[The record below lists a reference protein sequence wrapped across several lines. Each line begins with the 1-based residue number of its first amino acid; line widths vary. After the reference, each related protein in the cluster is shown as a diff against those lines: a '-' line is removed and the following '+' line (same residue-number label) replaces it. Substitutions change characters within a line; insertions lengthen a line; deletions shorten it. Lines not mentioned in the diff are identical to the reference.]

1 MLATVITVG
10 PREAAMA
17 MPGMAYFEGRY
28 VPIQDA
34 KLSILE
40 PAITKS
46 DIVFDVVSTWD
57 RVFFRLEDHLDRFEN
72 SYKHVKIKPPVS
84 RDEMRTISAELVD
97 RSGLDNSCVYMCA
110 TRGLYAG
117 GAAFGDPRNA
127 VNGFYAY
134 VVPYYW
140 VIPKEHAETGGHLWI
155 ASVRRAP
162 SEAINQ
168 KVKNFNRMDL
178 TAGQFEALE
187 HGADAPI
194 LLSTTGKLTE
204 GPGFNVWIVRGKKLL
219 TPGKDLLEGVTR
231 KTVFELAQE
240 SGFEPVAT
248 ELTAD
253 DLLEAKEVFIS
264 STAGGVLPITRVN
277 DQAVG
282 NGAPGI
288 TTGQL
293 QKRYWEK
300 RKRGWHGTPVD
311 SLLVSRREKVPAE

>member
-1 MLATVITVG
+1 
-10 PREAAMA
+10 MA
-17 MPGMAYFEGRY
+17 MTGLAYFEGRY
-28 VPIQDA
+28 MPLQDA
-34 KLSILE
+34 KLSILD

-57 RVFFRLEDHLDRFEN
+57 RVFFRLDDHLNRFEN
-72 SYKHVKIKPPVS
+72 SYKHVRIKPPVD
-84 RDEMRTISAELVD
+84 RDEMRTICAELVH
-97 RSGLDNSCVYMCA
+97 RSGLDNSCVYVCA

-117 GAAFGDPRNA
+117 GVAFGDPRQA
-127 VNGFYAY
+127 INGFYAY

-140 VIPKEHAETGGHLWI
+140 VVPKERAETGGHLHI
-155 ASVRRAP
+155 AKTRRAP

-178 TAGQFEALE
+178 TQAQFEALDA
-187 HGADAPI
+187 GADAPV
-194 LLSTTGKLTE
+194 LLSTSGKLTE

-219 TPGKDLLEGVTR
+219 TPGAHLLEGITR
-231 KTVFELAQE
+231 MTVFELAQE
-240 SGFEPVAT
+240 AGLEAVAT
-248 ELTAD
+248 ELTPE
-253 DLLEAKEVFIS
+253 DLLEAKEAFIS

-277 DQAVG
+277 DRTLG

-300 RKRGWHGTPVD
+300 RARGWHATPVD
-311 SLLVSRREKVPAE
+311 SLLASRREAVPAE